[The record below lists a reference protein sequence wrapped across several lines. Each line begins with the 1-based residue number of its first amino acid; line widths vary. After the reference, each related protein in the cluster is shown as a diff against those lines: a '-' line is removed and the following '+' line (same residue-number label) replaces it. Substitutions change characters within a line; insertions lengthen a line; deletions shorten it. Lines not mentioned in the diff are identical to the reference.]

1 MRTHKKARLA
11 LGLILLLILSV
22 TVFFVVRG
30 TAVIKRTCRAD
41 INAKI
46 NDIINVSNDKVI
58 NLDVFYADYFT
69 IIYDEN
75 NDIAAIKANTGLINQ
90 ITLIWNTEIQ
100 NGLNKL
106 RNTKIVMPFGALTG
120 SSLLAKYGMD
130 ISIDAQVISNCAITY
145 ASHFTQAGINQ
156 TLHRFVLY
164 TEIVAEI
171 IVPSGVEN
179 VIVSQEIVL
188 AETII
193 NGKVPQSYLI
203 GDGSLDYLDLIP

>member
-1 MRTHKKARLA
+1 M
-11 LGLILLLILSV
+11 
-22 TVFFVVRG
+22 
-30 TAVIKRTCRAD
+30 IKRTCRAD

-75 NDIAAIKANTGLINQ
+75 NDISAIKANTGLINQ

-106 RNTKIVMPFGALTG
+106 RNTKIDMPFGALTG

-130 ISIDAQVISNCAITY
+130 ISIDSQVISNCAITY
-145 ASHFTQAGINQ
+145 ASHFMQAGINQ

-203 GDGSLDYLDLIP
+203 GDGSLDFLDLIP